1 MSLTPVEVD
10 IMRGKHTLGLL
21 LIIVLL
27 FANCLPATAQRS
39 RARDGLI
46 SMNIEGAEI
55 RSVLRTFS
63 EFSGMNIIAGS
74 DVKGT
79 VTVLLHNVPWRQA
92 LDNVLKINDFVAV
105 EEEGIIRI
113 VTLNDIQNAEKMI
126 ELQTNVYPVNF
137 ARAEQLKGIVD
148 KMLTDRGMCQHDI
161 RTNTLVV
168 TDIPRVLGSVDFL
181 VDTLDLQMDQVMI
194 YAKIAEVDT
203 RVRREIGIDWT
214 AGNLENPLSPTQIQ
228 GEVQLTPADYTGRF
242 SFGRIQ
248 EGVNLSAVI
257 DALEEDDRANI
268 LSQPSVLIADNEQ
281 AVILSG
287 KKIPITTLDRSGNLI
302 TTFYDVAVKLTVT
315 PHINPNKQIMLEL
328 TPEVSDLSSE
338 ATVSG
343 GIIILTSS
351 VTTKLLVNNGDT
363 AVIGG
368 VIRSKKSSLDRRVPL
383 LHAIPLLGHLFQYSS
398 TSTDNTE
405 IMIFVTPK
413 IIPVELATT
422 EPSNIKLPTMTK

>member
-1 MSLTPVEVD
+1 MTKINYVAVSIMTVVCLITGFSPV
-10 IMRGKHTLGLL
+10 
-21 LIIVLL
+21 
-27 FANCLPATAQRS
+27 TAQS
-39 RARDGLI
+39 RGGYGQGLI

-74 DVKGT
+74 DVKGN

-113 VTLNDIQNAEKMI
+113 ATLNDVQNAEKLT
-126 ELQTNVYPVNF
+126 ELDTRVYRVNY
-137 ARAEQLKGIVD
+137 ARAEELKTIMD
-148 KMLTDRGMCQHDI
+148 KMLTERGKCQNDP
-161 RTNTLVV
+161 RTNTVVV
-168 TDIPRVLGSVDFL
+168 TDIPRVLHACDFL
-181 VDTLDLQMDQVMI
+181 VDSLDLQMDQVMI
-194 YAKIAEVDT
+194 NAEIVEMD
-203 RVRREIGIDWT
+203 VRIRKEIGIDWT

-228 GEVQLTPADYTGRF
+228 GDVSLAPANNTGRF
-242 SFGRIQ
+242 TFGRLHQ
-248 EGVNLSAVI
+248 GVNLSAMVES
-257 DALEEDDRANI
+257 LEEDDKVQI
-268 LSQPSVLIADNEQ
+268 LSKPSVLIADNSQ

-287 KKIPITTLDRSGNLI
+287 KRIPITTLDRSGNLV

-368 VIRSKKSSLDRRVPL
+368 VIRSKDDKLERRVPL
-383 LHAIPLLGHLFQYSS
+383 LHAIPLLGNLFRYTS
-398 TSTDNTE
+398 TSLDKTE

-413 IIPVELATT
+413 IVPVDMV
-422 EPSNIKLPTMTK
+422 SNDNIKK